1 MAAPNE
7 GEYRTKTDDDRS
19 GVTLRIMTETLSL
32 DPVGGIEMC
41 TFEDSLGLAAR
52 GHAIDVM
59 YKDDGLLRHRFEG
72 AGVVLKGPV
81 TFDFNVRHPLNGL
94 TRFVGPAR
102 WARSRDPDIL
112 LISRFEDI
120 YWAAAIAT
128 WSRCPI
134 VCQLHHMPNEF
145 RLSRLQHRVAHFV
158 AVSNFMREAWIG
170 AGLDAE
176 RVSVIVNALPPGGY
190 PRGGLLERS
199 AARERIGLSEDV
211 NIVLCYGR
219 MLREK
224 GVGTLLKAWAE
235 LGLSP
240 DEAQLVL
247 VGSTTLLDDPE
258 LAQLF
263 GQLNPASIHLFPMQ
277 IDVVPFLHAA
287 DVVVFPTWLEEGF
300 GRVVLE
306 GLATGRPVI
315 ASRVGAV
322 PEILSGAMTRF
333 LVEPQNSS
341 ELRDAIASLLNWR
354 RTEPE
359 LELECAQWVEARYSF
374 EDHISAMEN
383 VLMRFRRRR

>member
-1 MAAPNE
+1 
-7 GEYRTKTDDDRS
+7 
-19 GVTLRIMTETLSL
+19 
-32 DPVGGIEMC
+32 
-41 TFEDSLGLAAR
+41 
-52 GHAIDVM
+52 
-59 YKDDGLLRHRFEG
+59 
-72 AGVVLKGPV
+72 
-81 TFDFNVRHPLNGL
+81 
-94 TRFVGPAR
+94 
-102 WARSRDPDIL
+102 
-112 LISRFEDI
+112 
-120 YWAAAIAT
+120 
-128 WSRCPI
+128 
-134 VCQLHHMPNEF
+134 MPNEF

-263 GQLNPASIHLFPMQ
+263 GELNPASIHLFPMQ

-383 VLMRFRRRR
+383 VLMKFRRRR